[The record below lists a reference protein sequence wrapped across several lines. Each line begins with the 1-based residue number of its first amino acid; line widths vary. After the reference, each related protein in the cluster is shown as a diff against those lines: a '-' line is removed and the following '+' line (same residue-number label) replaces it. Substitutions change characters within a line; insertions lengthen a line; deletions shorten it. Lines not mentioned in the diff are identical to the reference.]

1 MNNTRYSR
9 PDASD
14 DEVMQACRSAD
25 LHDEIM
31 IFPEG
36 YDLIVGERG
45 GKLSGGQKQRLA
57 IARALL
63 RNAPIFILDE
73 PTAHLDP
80 ETEKRLTDEFM
91 RLLAGRTVIIISH
104 REDLTRL
111 ADRVYHMKQEKI
123 HVSSM

>member
-14 DEVMQACRSAD
+14 DEVMQACRSAG

-45 GKLSGGQKQRLA
+45 GNFPEVRNSGL
-57 IARALL
+57 I
-63 RNAPIFILDE
+63 
-73 PTAHLDP
+73 
-80 ETEKRLTDEFM
+80 
-91 RLLAGRTVIIISH
+91 
-104 REDLTRL
+104 
-111 ADRVYHMKQEKI
+111 
-123 HVSSM
+123 

>member
-1 MNNTRYSR
+1 MK
-9 PDASD
+9 
-14 DEVMQACRSAD
+14 
-25 LHDEIM
+25 
-31 IFPEG
+31 FPEG

-80 ETEKRLTDEFM
+80 DTEKRLTDEFI
-91 RLLAGRTVIIISH
+91 RLLAGRTVII
-104 REDLTRL
+104 LTGITL
-111 ADRVYHMKQEKI
+111 PGLLTVYTASRMENLYKL
-123 HVSSM
+123 